1 MTTAP
6 SRRRR
11 ASTSAVPI
19 QRRKQVHGHIVSLF
33 AIAAL
38 FLGVLNI
45 AIVLTPSEQAQAT
58 ASDNIEGWVW
68 SDTGGWLSMNNTNAG
83 AGGGSYGVHMDP
95 SSKVVTGFAW
105 SDNQGWMCF
114 GSSCSASAC
123 ANGANTPA
131 GSAPAASVDG
141 SNRLRGWGMFCN
153 LGTASGWVSLSCLD
167 TSPSSCATS
176 DYGPVFDFSDG
187 SAAGFAWHGATGGV
201 GWGWM
206 TFEDVLVGGNEGDLL
221 TCHDTLDNDIDS
233 GVDCEDNGCFQQEVY
248 QCPAEETQCGW
259 IGETNCCTNTN
270 DDDGD
275 GDLDCNDSD
284 CSADSACIAEICDN
298 EMDDGDVDSDADCDD
313 SECNGFPACTPAWL
327 QSRFG
332 NIYSQQGVGGNAPP
346 PGYFYAS
353 FCISSSGDISNFFDS
368 ESGCEESGSTPLNL
382 PTGGNGYVS
391 NIGRLDVA
399 GILAGRYGQV
409 VNITSD
415 ASLPA
420 DLAGRVYV
428 YDRDA
433 QGGVCPSGENF
444 VLNAKTFNNATG
456 PNARGS
462 GLLVV
467 KGCDLSI
474 AGDISYQ
481 ATGVSQYLR
490 NLASFGAI
498 VLAKYSGGVPV
509 SGGNVI
515 ISPAVDDVVGLY
527 FGERSIQT
535 GSTGGTFTDVQLR
548 IYGALVSR
556 DIQLQRRYGSP
567 TAPAEQVIFDGRGVV
582 NPPPGTQDI
591 TRSLPTLRDTF

>member
-11 ASTSAVPI
+11 AAASATPI
-19 QRRKQVHGHIVSLF
+19 TRRKRVHGHIVSLF

-38 FLGVLNI
+38 FLTVLNV
-45 AIVLTPSEQAQAT
+45 AVLLIPSEQARAT
-58 ASDNIEGWVW
+58 SSENLEGWVW
-68 SDTGGWLSMNNTNAG
+68 SDTGGWLSMNDTNAG
-83 AGGGSYGVHMDP
+83 AGGGTYGVNVNP
-95 SSKVVTGFAW
+95 TSKVVTGFGW

-114 GSSCSASAC
+114 GSSCTVSAC

-153 LGTASGWVSLSCLD
+153 LGTSSGWVSLNCLD
-167 TSPSSCATS
+167 TSPSSCGTS
-176 DYGPVFDFSDG
+176 NYGPTFNFTAGTST
-187 SAAGFAWHGATGGV
+187 GFAWHGATGGV

-206 TFEDVLVGGNEGDLL
+206 DFSAVVVGNAEGDLF
-221 TCHDTLDNDIDS
+221 TCHDALDND
-233 GVDCEDNGCFQQEVY
+233 VDGDTDCDDNGCFQVEAY

-259 IGETNCCTNTN
+259 IDAVNCCSNSS

-275 GDLDCNDSD
+275 GDIDCDDSD
-284 CSADSACIAEICDN
+284 CSSDAVCIPEICDN
-298 EMDDGDVDSDADCDD
+298 EIDDGDVDTDVDCDD
-313 SECNGFPACTPAWL
+313 SECSGFAACTPAWI
-327 QSRFG
+327 QSQFG
-332 NIYSQQGVGGNAPP
+332 NIYAQQGIGGNAPP
-346 PGYFYAS
+346 PGYNSATY
-353 FCISSSGDISNFFDS
+353 CISSAGSVSNFTS
-368 ESGCEESGSTPLNL
+368 EQGCIESSSVPLSL
-382 PTGGNGYVS
+382 PSGGNGYVS

-409 VNITSD
+409 FAID
-415 ASLPA
+415 DDGDLPT

-433 QGGVCPSGENF
+433 HGGNCPSGENF
-444 VLNAKTFNNATG
+444 VLNAKMFNNATG

-467 KGCDLSI
+467 KGCDLLIS
-474 AGDISYQ
+474 GDISYQ
-481 ATGVSQYLR
+481 STGVSQYLR
-490 NLASFGAI
+490 NLASFGAVI
-498 VLAKYSGGVPV
+498 IAKYSGGVPV
-509 SGGNVI
+509 SGGNVYI
-515 ISPAVDDVVGLY
+515 NPAVDDVVGLY
-527 FGERSIQT
+527 FGEQSIHT

-548 IYGALVSR
+548 IYGALVGR
-556 DIQLQRRYGSP
+556 DIQLERRYGSP

-591 TRSLPTLRDTF
+591 TRSLPTLRDTY